1 LIAAICLALCVMIL
15 VIISSFPVVSTLPLP
30 PKVIA
35 QMPFEGAK
43 VLIILDTIAEEAVLI
58 P

>member
-1 LIAAICLALCVMIL
+1 MIL

-30 PKVIA
+30 PKVLA
-35 QMPFEGAK
+35 QMPSEGAK
-43 VLIILDTIAEEAVLI
+43 VLIILDTMAEEAVLI